1 MIPTPLHILKQYWKY
16 PAFRPMQEEIVQSVL
31 EGKDTLALLPTG
43 GGKSICFQV
52 PGLMLDGV
60 TLVISPLIAL
70 MKDQVEQ
77 LNQRGI
83 KAAAIYS
90 GIPKREIDI
99 LLDNCIYGEVKFL
112 YVSPERLKSELF
124 LERSSRMNVGL
135 LAIDEAHCIS
145 QWGYDFRPSYLEIA
159 EFKATLP
166 DAKIIALTATATPE
180 VRQDIIDKLELSKPS
195 IFQKSF
201 ARKNLSYSI
210 RVEEN
215 KEQKLLEILKSVQGS
230 SIVYV
235 RNRGKTKQLTQL
247 IQKSGITA
255 DFYHAGLSNEV
266 RASRQDQWIQD
277 KTRVMVCTNA
287 FGMGIDKP
295 NVRLVIHMDIPDS
308 MEAYYQEAG
317 RAGRDE
323 KLAYAILLA
332 HPVDGD
338 QLLEKTTRAHPSIDY
353 LKTVYQSLSN
363 YYKIAVGSN
372 LLSSFDF
379 ELEDFSRQYKLNA
392 YEAYNALRK
401 LEEEGLVQL
410 NESFYKPSKLMLLI
424 NSSELYSYQVA
435 NAALDPILKGL
446 LRLYGGE
453 LFSSFITVSENHL
466 AQLINTSKAEVIKKL
481 DFLNQ
486 SDVLVYERQ
495 KEKPQLTFTTAR
507 QDANRLIIDIKRL
520 EQRKSAS
527 LARVRKMINYTYE
540 AKQCRTQQFQ
550 RYFGEL
556 SVVNCGNCDVCIQRK
571 KELKGINQ
579 EHKYSQQV
587 LDLLSKGEQR
597 IEDILVK
604 IKAADS
610 HHLYEVLRELQETH
624 QITISSSGRINL
636 A

>member
-1 MIPTPLHILKQYWKY
+1 MPTPHSILQQYWKY

-52 PGLMLDGV
+52 PGMMLKGL
-60 TLVISPLIAL
+60 TIVISPLIAL

-77 LNQRGI
+77 LQHRGI

-90 GIPKREIDI
+90 GIPRREIDI
-99 LLDNCIYGEVKFL
+99 LLDNCIYGDIKFL

-124 LERSSRMNVGL
+124 LERSGKMNVSL

-145 QWGYDFRPSYLEIA
+145 QWGYDFRPSYLEISD
-159 EFKATLP
+159 FKSRLP
-166 DAKIIALTATATPE
+166 EAKIIALTATATTE
-180 VRQDIIDKLELSKPS
+180 VKEDIIDKLQLNNPQV
-195 IFQKSF
+195 FQKSF
-201 ARKNLSYSI
+201 ARKNLSYSVRI
-210 RVEEN
+210 EEN
-215 KEQKLLEILKSVQGS
+215 KEQKLLEVLKSVQGS

-235 RNRGKTKQLTQL
+235 RNRGKTKQLAEY
-247 IQKSGITA
+247 IRKNGISS

-266 RASRQDQWIQD
+266 RARRQERWINDQI
-277 KTRVMVCTNA
+277 RVMVCTNA

-317 RAGRDE
+317 RGGRDE
-323 KLAYAILLA
+323 KLAYAILIA

-338 QLLEKTTRAHPSIDY
+338 KLLEQTQRAHPTIDY

-379 ELEDFSRQYKLNA
+379 DLEEFTIQYKLNP
-392 YEAYNALRK
+392 YEAYNALKK

-410 NESFYKPSKLMLLI
+410 NESFYKPSRLMFLI
-424 NSSELYSYQVA
+424 DTQELYKYQVA
-435 NAALDPILKGL
+435 HESLDPLLKAL

-453 LFSSFITVSENHL
+453 LFTSFMTISETNL
-466 AQLINTSKAEVIKKL
+466 AKLVKVSKAEIIKKL
-481 DFLNQ
+481 EFLHQNE
-486 SDVLVYERQ
+486 VLIYEHQ

-507 QDANRLIIDIKRL
+507 QDANRLVIDIKRL
-520 EQRKSAS
+520 EQRKSS
-527 LARVRKMINYTYE
+527 TLTRVRKMIDYTYQNS
-540 AKQCRTQQFQ
+540 QCRTQQFQ
-550 RYFGEL
+550 IYFGEL
-556 SVVNCGNCDVCIQRK
+556 TTLNCGNCDVCIQRK
-571 KELKGINQ
+571 KELKGNAEAKNYPPQILQ
-579 EHKYSQQV
+579 LLASV
-587 LDLLSKGEQR
+587 DLQIDDLRSKVNPS
-597 IEDILVK
+597 DN
-604 IKAADS
+604 
-610 HHLYEVLRELQETH
+610 HHFFEILRELNETH
-624 QITISSSGRINL
+624 QIQISSTGLISL

>member
-1 MIPTPLHILKQYWKY
+1 MPTPLQILQQYWKY
-16 PAFRPMQEEIVQSVL
+16 PAFRPLQEEIVQSVL
-31 EGKDTLALLPTG
+31 DGKDTLALLPTG

-52 PGLMLDGV
+52 PGMILEGV
-60 TLVISPLIAL
+60 TIVISPLIAL

-77 LNQRGI
+77 LQQRGI

-99 LLDNCIYGEVKFL
+99 LLDNCIYGEIKFL
-112 YVSPERLKSELF
+112 YVSPERLKSDLF

-166 DAKIIALTATATPE
+166 TAKIIALTATATNE
-180 VRQDIIDKLELSKPS
+180 VKKDIIDKLELIKPQV
-195 IFQKSF
+195 FKKSF
-201 ARKNLSYSI
+201 ARKNLSYSV
-210 RVEEN
+210 RLEEN
-215 KEQKLLEILKSVQGS
+215 KEQKLIEILTTVPGS
-230 SIVYV
+230 AIVYV
-235 RNRGKTKQLTQL
+235 RNRGKTKQLAEL
-247 IQKSGITA
+247 IRKKGVSA
-255 DFYHAGLSNEV
+255 DFYHAGLSNEL
-266 RASRQDQWIQD
+266 RASRQDEWIRD
-277 KTRVMVCTNA
+277 MTRVMVCTNA

-295 NVRLVIHMDIPDS
+295 NVRIVIHMDIPDS

-323 KLAYAILLA
+323 KLAYAILIA

-338 QLLEKTTRAHPSIDY
+338 QLLEKTSRAHPGIDY
-353 LKTVYQSLSN
+353 LKAVYQSLSN

-379 ELEDFSRQYKLNA
+379 ELEDFSRQYKLNS

-410 NESFYKPSKLMLLI
+410 NESFYKPSKIMLLI
-424 NSSELYSYQVA
+424 DGEDLYSFQVA
-435 NAALDPILKGL
+435 NASLDPIIKGL

-453 LFSSFITVSENHL
+453 LFSSFVTIVENHL
-466 AQLINTSKAEVIKKL
+466 AQLTKTSKEDVIRKL
-481 DFLNQ
+481 EFLHQ
-486 SDVLVYERQ
+486 SNILVYERQ

-507 QDANRLIIDIKRL
+507 QDANRLTIDIKQL

-527 LARVRKMINYTYE
+527 LARVRRMISYTYDE
-540 AKQCRTQQFQ
+540 LQCRTQQFQ
-550 RYFGEL
+550 AYFGEL
-556 SVVNCGNCDVCIQRK
+556 SAINCGNCDVCIRRK
-571 KELKGINQ
+571 KELKSLNQ
-579 EHKYSQQV
+579 AHLYATQV
-587 LDLLSKGEQR
+587 LNLLQQGEQH
-597 IEDILVK
+597 ISVILGEV
-604 IKAADS
+604 KAADY
-610 HHLYEVLRELQETH
+610 HHLYEVLREMQETH
-624 QITISSSGRINL
+624 QIVVSSAGLIKL

>member
-1 MIPTPLHILKQYWKY
+1 MLTPLQVLQQYWKY
-16 PAFRPMQEEIVQSVL
+16 PAFRPMQEEIIQSVL
-31 EGKDTLALLPTG
+31 DGKDTLALLPTG

-52 PGLMLDGV
+52 PGLILEGV
-60 TLVISPLIAL
+60 TIVISPLIAL

-99 LLDNCIYGEVKFL
+99 LLDNCVFGDVKFL
-112 YVSPERLKSELF
+112 YVSPERLKSDLF
-124 LERSSRMNVGL
+124 LERTSRMNVGL

-166 DAKIIALTATATPE
+166 VAKIMALTATATPE
-180 VRQDIIDKLELSKPS
+180 VKQDIIDKLELAKPQV
-195 IFQKSF
+195 FQKSF
-201 ARKNLSYSI
+201 ARKNLSYSVRI
-210 RVEEN
+210 EEN
-215 KEQKLLEILKSVQGS
+215 KEQKLLEVLKSVKGS

-235 RNRGKTKQLTQL
+235 RNRGKTKQLAEL
-247 IQKSGITA
+247 IQKNGISA
-255 DFYHAGLSNEV
+255 DYYHAGLSNEL
-266 RASRQDQWIQD
+266 RASRQDRWIQD

-287 FGMGIDKP
+287 FGMGIDKS

-338 QLLEKTTRAHPSIDY
+338 QLIEKTNRAHPSIEY
-353 LKTVYQSLSN
+353 LKSVYQSLSN

-379 ELEDFSRQYKLNA
+379 ELEEFSRQYKLNA
-392 YEAYNALRK
+392 FEAYNALRK

-410 NESFYKPSKLMLLI
+410 NESFYKPSKIMLLV

-435 NAALDPILKGL
+435 NASLDPILKGL

-453 LFSSFITVSENHL
+453 IFSSFITIAESQL
-466 AQLINTSKAEVIKKL
+466 AQLTGLNKTDIIKKL
-481 DFLNQ
+481 EFMHQ
-486 SDVLVYERQ
+486 SNVLVYERQ

-527 LARVRKMINYTYE
+527 LSRVRKMISYTYE

-550 RYFGEL
+550 VYFGEL
-556 SVVNCGNCDVCIQRK
+556 TTVNCGNCDVCIQRK
-571 KELKGINQ
+571 KELKNINE
-579 EHKYSQQV
+579 EHNYSKRV
-587 LDLLSKGEQR
+587 LNMLAGGER
-597 IEDILVK
+597 SIEQILVE
-604 IKAADS
+604 INATDS

-624 QITISSSGRINL
+624 QITISSVGQISLR
-636 A
+636 